1 MLSDEPKLD
10 FVRRAAA
17 ELAVCYTDPRDHNL
31 HAVINGMVEAIEEE
45 RDRVTALEAKVRALQ
60 SGEKDET
67 SGDR

>member
-60 SGEKDET
+60 AGEKDDT
-67 SGDR
+67 SGHR

>member
-1 MLSDEPKLD
+1 MLSNEPKLE

-31 HAVINGMVEAIEEE
+31 HAVINGLVEAIMEE

-60 SGEKDET
+60 SEEKDDT

>member
-60 SGEKDET
+60 AGEKDDT
-67 SGDR
+67 SVDR